1 MIDSHCHIGFQG
13 QDVAPILERARAAGV
28 SQVLSVACSQTD
40 YDDLI
45 RLLKA
50 EPSVY
55 GAFGIHPESVKDMP
69 THDDFIHKSGA
80 HKRLIAVGE
89 IGLDYH
95 YMTVDRA
102 TQYHA
107 FETQLTWAYELRK
120 PVIIHTRDAEKD
132 TVAILS
138 SAARAGLLQ
147 HSGILHCFT
156 GTRHLAEVALD
167 LGLYLSASGVI
178 TFKNADDIRSVFSQ
192 VPLDRLL
199 VETDSPYMAP
209 VPYRGHE
216 NEPAFVMETARRL
229 AEMKSMTLAELDTL
243 TTHNFNRLF
252 HIKGNENA
260 S

>member
-13 QDVAPILERARAAGV
+13 QDVLPILERARAAGV
-28 SQVLSVACSQTD
+28 SHVLSVACSQTD

-45 RLLKA
+45 RLLNA

-55 GAFGIHPESVKDMP
+55 GAFGIHPETADNLP
-69 THDDFIHKSGA
+69 DDNDFFQKIRA
-80 HKRLIAVGE
+80 HNRLLAVGE

-95 YMTVDRA
+95 YMTVDKA
-102 TQYHA
+102 TQYRA
-107 FETQLTWAYELRK
+107 FETQLIWAHTVEK
-120 PVIIHTRDAEKD
+120 PVIIHTRDAEDD

-167 LGLYLSASGVI
+167 LGFYLSASGVI
-178 TFKNADDIRSVFSQ
+178 TFKNADNIRTVFEH
-192 VPLDRLL
+192 VPNDRLL

-209 VPYRGHE
+209 VPYRGRE

-229 AEMKSMTLAELDTL
+229 AEMKGMTLAELDTL
-243 TTHNFNRLF
+243 TTCNFNRLF
-252 HIKGNENA
+252 QIKENKNA